1 MQFRRADGADISQM
15 INMRLA
21 YLSED
26 YDGLTEEQTSAI
38 KSQLSDYFKKH
49 LNQDLIVFVCEDGNA
64 IVSTVFL
71 LIVERPANPGY
82 ITGLTGTI
90 LNVYTLPQYR
100 KRGLAGSLMKM
111 AIEEAKC
118 RNLSYLDLKA
128 TQAGYSLY
136 RKLGFAPDE
145 SKYVSMKYIVNQNSQ
160 GDIIDT

>member
-1 MQFRRADGADISQM
+1 VQFRRADGEDIPLL

-26 YDGLTEEQTSAI
+26 YGGLTEEQTCAI
-38 KSQLSDYFKKH
+38 RSQLSGYLKKH
-49 LNQDLIVFVCEDGNA
+49 LNEDLLVFICEDGNA

-71 LIVERPANPGY
+71 HIIERPANPGF

-100 KRGLAGSLMKM
+100 KKGIAGSLMRM

-128 TQAGYSLY
+128 TQAGYPLY
-136 RKLGFAPDE
+136 RKLGFAPDDT
-145 SKYVSMKYIVNQNSQ
+145 KCTSMIYYIGDDNQ
-160 GDIIDT
+160 